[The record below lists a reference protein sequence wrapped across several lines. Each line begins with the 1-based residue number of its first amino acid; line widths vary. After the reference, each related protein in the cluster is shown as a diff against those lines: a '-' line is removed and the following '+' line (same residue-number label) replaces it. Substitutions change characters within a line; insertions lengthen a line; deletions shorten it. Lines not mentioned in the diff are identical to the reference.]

1 MHQYSINSTACQNR
15 KRLTNVRNRTIMCR
29 YDFVHG
35 GNGMKQREEFI
46 HRINY
51 LTSEMDAVYHR
62 ASLKLGISDSVS
74 LILYTI
80 YDAGGSCL
88 LSEIYKK
95 SGISKQT
102 VNSAL
107 RGLEGKA
114 SSRSSSTR
122 GAPRR
127 SCLPKRGVNM
137 PRRRRAGSLR
147 PKCALWTRGRR
158 RRSTSISA

>member
-1 MHQYSINSTACQNR
+1 
-15 KRLTNVRNRTIMCR
+15 
-29 YDFVHG
+29 
-35 GNGMKQREEFI
+35 MKQREEFI

-80 YDAGGSCL
+80 YDAGCL
-88 LSEIYKK
+88 LSEIYKR

-107 RGLEGKA
+107 RGLEGKGILA
-114 SSRSSSTR
+114 LQQYK
-122 GAPRR
+122 G
-127 SCLPKRGVNM
+127 
-137 PRRRRAGSLR
+137 RAKKVVLTEAGREYAAQTAGRLFAAEV
-147 PKCALWTRGRR
+147 CALEAWPTEEINEYICLMEKYVAGLRAQ
-158 RRSTSISA
+158 IEQL

>member
-1 MHQYSINSTACQNR
+1 
-15 KRLTNVRNRTIMCR
+15 
-29 YDFVHG
+29 
-35 GNGMKQREEFI
+35 MKQREEFI

-51 LTSEMDAVYHR
+51 LTSEMDAMYHR

-95 SGISKQT
+95 TGISKQT

-107 RGLEGKA
+107 RGLEGKGILA
-114 SSRSSSTR
+114 LQQYKGRAKKVVLTEAGICRADGGQALCGRSARSGR
-122 GAPRR
+122 VADGGDQRVYLPDGKICRR
-127 SCLPKRGVNM
+127 TACTDRTIIIIGVVW
-137 PRRRRAGSLR
+137 R
-147 PKCALWTRGRR
+147 KQ
-158 RRSTSISA
+158 

>member
-1 MHQYSINSTACQNR
+1 
-15 KRLTNVRNRTIMCR
+15 
-29 YDFVHG
+29 
-35 GNGMKQREEFI
+35 MKQREEFI

-107 RGLEGKA
+107 RGLEGKGILA
-114 SSRSSSTR
+114 LQQYKGRAKKVVLTE
-122 GAPRR
+122 A
-127 SCLPKRGVNM
+127 GVNM